1 MVQKALI
8 LDRDGVINVDHGYV
22 YKQEEFQFIDG
33 IFELTSLA
41 ISKGY
46 IIIVITNQAG
56 IGRGFY
62 SVKDFE
68 LLTNWM
74 CKKFAEEK
82 VPITKVYYSPFHPLY
97 GIGEYK
103 KDDESRK
110 PRPGMIRQAVNEFHL
125 NLSES
130 VLIGDK
136 RTDIEAGQ
144 SAGVGTNILYIGNS
158 DDTPETMLNCQ
169 TIYTLNEAK
178 FFLRGK

>member
-1 MVQKALI
+1 MVQKALF

-22 YKQEEFQFIDG
+22 YKREEFQFIDG

-82 VPITKVYYSPFHPLY
+82 VHITKVYFSPFHPLY
-97 GIGEYK
+97 GIGKYK
-103 KDDESRK
+103 KYDESRK
-110 PRPGMIRQAVNEFHL
+110 PRPGMILQAVNEFCI
-125 NLSES
+125 NLTES

-136 RTDIEAGQ
+136 YTDIEAGQ

-158 DDTPETMLNCQ
+158 DDTFDARLNCY
-169 TIYTLNEAK
+169 TIFTLNEAK
-178 FFLRGK
+178 FFLQGK